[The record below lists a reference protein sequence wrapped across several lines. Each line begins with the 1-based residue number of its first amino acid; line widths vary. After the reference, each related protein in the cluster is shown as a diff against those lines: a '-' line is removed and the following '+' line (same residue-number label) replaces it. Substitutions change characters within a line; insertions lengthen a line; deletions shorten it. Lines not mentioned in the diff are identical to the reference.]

1 MSFGESWEARH
12 GRAAQTQ
19 AAWLTYAR
27 SEIPPRPAFSGLPL
41 TVTPLSQAF
50 GLPLTVT
57 PLSQAFGRTTV
68 ADRAGVISD
77 RKGNEHFVSYSPNE
91 LE

>member
-1 MSFGESWEARH
+1 MGVQHRPRQH
-12 GRAAQTQ
+12 GSVMQH
-19 AAWLTYAR
+19 
-27 SEIPPRPAFSGLPL
+27 SEIPPPPAFSGLPL

-50 GLPLTVT
+50 GGT
-57 PLSQAFGRTTV
+57 AV

-91 LE
+91 FE